1 MPTTPAPRSRKR
13 LALTLLAIALVG
25 GVIAY
30 LPYRSYAAEHLHT
43 RPKVIGCTV
52 KSRKAVSTPRV
63 ATGTEPWE
71 GIDGQQVFL
80 STGEYKAAS
89 CASLIDKEFGRRVAS
104 ALALEDQSAR
114 AQAFVALVRNPRSDP
129 EAGAAY
135 LLASFAL
142 SGLPKE
148 SPEVQ
153 AAKAEVELLHGCRFD
168 TRLPCPTRPSPPA
181 VVYAAGIPAA
191 AATVGLIG
199 LGLVAAVTGI
209 AARIRRRKADRAA
222 KAQQRQADAPA
233 DAPADARMTS
243 EGGPEPTD
251 GSDDAEA
258 PPRA

>member
-13 LALTLLAIALVG
+13 IALTLLAIALVG

-30 LPYRSYAAEHLHT
+30 LPYRSYAAEHLHP

-52 KSRKAVSTPRV
+52 KSRKAVSTPRI

-71 GIDGQQVFL
+71 GIDGQQLFL

-104 ALALEDQSAR
+104 ALALEDQEAR
-114 AQAFVALVRNPRSDP
+114 AQAMVALVRNPKSDP

-153 AAKAEVELLHGCRFD
+153 AAKAEVDLIHGCRFD
-168 TRLPCPTRPSPPA
+168 TRLPCPTRPPPPA

-191 AATVGLIG
+191 AAAVGLTG

-222 KAQQRQADAPA
+222 KAQEPQADALA
-233 DAPADARMTS
+233 EARMTS

-251 GSDDAEA
+251 RSDDADDAEA